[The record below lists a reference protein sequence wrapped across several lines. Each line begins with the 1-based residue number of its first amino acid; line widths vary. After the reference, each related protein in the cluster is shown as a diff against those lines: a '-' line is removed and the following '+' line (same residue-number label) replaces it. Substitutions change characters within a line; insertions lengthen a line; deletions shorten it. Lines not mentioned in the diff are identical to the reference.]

1 LERLSED
8 AELAIFRVVQASLT
22 NIHLH
27 SGSAKATVKI
37 ERVPEGLAVTIS
49 DQGRGIPTG
58 VLDRSPLAKET
69 GVGIAGM
76 KERVKYIGGR
86 LEIESSEYGT
96 QVKATI
102 PSCHFRRANS
112 AAS

>member
-1 LERLSED
+1 
-8 AELAIFRVVQASLT
+8 VQASLT

-37 ERVPEGLAVTIS
+37 EHVSEGLAVTIS
-49 DQGRGIPTG
+49 DQGRGIPNG
-58 VLDRSPLAKET
+58 VLERSPLGKGA

-96 QVKATI
+96 KVKATI
-102 PSCHFRRANS
+102 PSYHFRGTKS
-112 AAS
+112 AAGAA